1 MRVEVP
7 SLQSWM
13 AHMEKLV
20 IVNERERSCRTE
32 LEERTSQ
39 GHRLGVA
46 CWHLK
51 VCMAGSA
58 ITLLLRGHG

>member
-20 IVNERERSCRTE
+20 IVNERERDPAEQSWREGQARDT
-32 LEERTSQ
+32 
-39 GHRLGVA
+39 G
-46 CWHLK
+46 
-51 VCMAGSA
+51 
-58 ITLLLRGHG
+58 